1 MAQSNPELD
10 HSVIAHIKGLVMD
23 ATRTANSGH
32 PGGAFSSSDF
42 AALLWMEYLY
52 YAPQYPK
59 WPSRD
64 RFVLSAG
71 HESMLLYSLLHLAG
85 MLPLDEI
92 KRFRQLGSLTPGH
105 PESHLTSGVEAT
117 TGPLGQGVAMGV
129 GMAVAALQEQAR
141 HQQGGGSQDHA
152 RLPKVWVLAGDG
164 DLQEDVALGACQLA
178 GHWALQNLVLYY
190 DKNDIQISGSV
201 DRVSSLDFK
210 AYFESMQWEVLE
222 VDGHNHGHLRRAMD
236 YAVKRRSRPLL
247 IIGQSTMAKGAA
259 TMEGMAKTHGE
270 PLPAEEIAA
279 TKRALGLDPHSSFQ
293 VAEEVYPYFNRRLGT
308 FNTEAEASVGNN
320 PTLHATANRP
330 ESMAWPAYT
339 NHQMLA
345 TRVAFGQAL
354 ELMGRTMLGL
364 TGGSAD
370 LEPSNNTG
378 AFAKAVGEF
387 SANQRNGRNLAFGV
401 REFPMATILNG
412 IALYSPES
420 KAFGATFLTFSDY
433 MRNAIRMS
441 AIQKIPVLYVFTHD
455 SIFLGEDGPTHQS
468 IEHTMSLRLIPDL
481 WVMRPAD
488 ARETQACLR
497 IWATQLHQPVVL
509 ALTRQNVPTLE
520 CTDTDAQ
527 TLDEKVSR
535 GAYLAWH
542 AQPDQSTMNLDPS
555 GTEGSKSS
563 ELAPLYGYAS
573 GSEVHVLI
581 QAAQAIHASETMG
594 RRREIRIFS
603 VPCWECLELQDEA
616 YFADIMGPDH
626 ALRVSVE
633 AGVTTGWS
641 KFTGRKGLNIGVD
654 CFGYSAPGPDLAEH
668 FGLTVR
674 QVQERILHWM
684 NPKPLH

>member
-1 MAQSNPELD
+1 MNPLPTYIQESD
-10 HSVIAHIKGLVMD
+10 DTVIAHIKGLIMD
-23 ATRTANSGH
+23 ATRAANSGH
-32 PGGAFSSSDF
+32 PGGAFSSCDF
-42 AALLWMEYLY
+42 AALLWMEYLC
-52 YAPQYPK
+52 YAPAHPH

-85 MLPLDEI
+85 ILPMDEI

-105 PESHLTSGVEAT
+105 PESHLTTGVEAT
-117 TGPLGQGVAMGV
+117 TGPLGQGVAMAV

-141 HQQGGGSQDHA
+141 NQDDGTPSKA
-152 RLPKVWVLAGDG
+152 RLPLVWVLAGDG

-178 GHWALQNLVLYY
+178 GHWALHNLVLYY
-190 DKNDIQISGSV
+190 DKNDIQISGAV
-201 DRVSSLDFK
+201 GRVSSMDFK
-210 AYFESMQWEVLE
+210 THFESMQWEVLE
-222 VDGHNHGHLRRAMD
+222 VDGHDHMGLRGAMN
-236 YAVKRRSRPLL
+236 YAVQEGRNKPLV

-259 TMEGMAKTHGE
+259 TMEGLAKTHGE

-279 TKRALGLDPHSSFQ
+279 TKRSLGLDPQATFA
-293 VAEEVYPYFNRRLGT
+293 VAEAVYPYFNRRLSA
-308 FNTEAEASVGNN
+308 FNAEAEAYRVIN
-320 PTLHATANRP
+320 PDTHGLANSI
-330 ESMAWPAYT
+330 ESAAWPAYT
-339 NHQMLA
+339 NQQMLA

-354 ELMGRTMLGL
+354 ELMGCHMPGL

-387 SANQRNGRNLAFGV
+387 TAHHRGGRNLAFGV
-401 REFPMATILNG
+401 REFPMAAILNG

-441 AIQKIPVLYVFTHD
+441 AIQKVPVLHVFTHD

-468 IEHTMSLRLIPDL
+468 IEHVMSLRLIPDL
-481 WVMRPAD
+481 WVMRPSD

-497 IWATQLHQPVVL
+497 IWARQSHQPVVL

-520 CTDTDAQ
+520 CTDTDNT
-527 TLDEKVSR
+527 TLDDRVSR

-542 AQPDQSTMNLDPS
+542 AQSDSA
-555 GTEGSKSS
+555 G
-563 ELAPLYGYAS
+563 LAPLYGYAS

-581 QAAQAIHASETMG
+581 QAAQAIHAQEPTG
-594 RRREIRIFS
+594 QRREIRIFS
-603 VPCWECLELQDEA
+603 VPCWECLEFQDED
-616 YFADIMGPDH
+616 YFASIMGPDH

-633 AGVTTGWS
+633 AGITTGWS
-641 KFTGRKGLNIGVD
+641 KFTGRQGLNIGVD
-654 CFGYSAPGPDLAEH
+654 SFGYSAPGPDLAEH
-668 FGLTVR
+668 FGLTTL
-674 QVQERILHWM
+674 QIKERILHWM
-684 NPKPLH
+684 NPPTDSE

>member
-1 MAQSNPELD
+1 MSLHQPELD
-10 HSVIAHIKGLVMD
+10 RSVIAHLKGLVMD
-23 ATRTANSGH
+23 ATRAANSGH
-32 PGGAFSSSDF
+32 PGGAFSSCDF
-42 AALLWMEYLY
+42 AALLWMEYLC
-52 YAPQYPK
+52 YAPQDPG

-71 HESMLLYSLLHLAG
+71 HESMLLYSLLHMAG

-105 PESHLTSGVEAT
+105 PENHLTPGVEAT
-117 TGPLGQGVAMGV
+117 TGPLGQGVAMAV

-141 HQQGGGSQDHA
+141 QQLEGTTALH

-178 GHWALQNLVLYY
+178 GHWALHNLILYY
-190 DKNDIQISGSV
+190 DKNDIQISGAV
-201 DRVSSLDFK
+201 NRVSSLDFK
-210 AYFESMQWEVLE
+210 AHFESMQWEVVE
-222 VDGHNHGHLRRAMD
+222 VDGHDHAQLRAAMDRAMEIGRD
-236 YAVKRRSRPLL
+236 KPLL
-247 IIGQSTMAKGAA
+247 IIGQSIMAQGAA
-259 TMEGMAKTHGE
+259 TMEGLAKTHGE

-279 TKRALGLDPHSSFQ
+279 TKQALGLNPQAHFA
-293 VAEEVYPYFNRRLGT
+293 VAEELYPYFNRNLNAFRDQ
-308 FNTEAEASVGNN
+308 AEANFHNTSKSTAQSPLPGINEW
-320 PTLHATANRP
+320 PT
-330 ESMAWPAYT
+330 YT

-378 AFAKAVGEF
+378 PFAKAVGEF
-387 SANQRNGRNLAFGV
+387 TAHDRSGRNLAFGV
-401 REFPMATILNG
+401 REFPMAAILNG
-412 IALYSPES
+412 IALYSPDA

-441 AIQKIPVLYVFTHD
+441 AIQKIPVLHVFTHD

-468 IEHTMSLRLIPDL
+468 IEHVMSLRLIPDL

-497 IWATQLHQPVVL
+497 IWATQRHQPVVL

-520 CTDTDAQ
+520 CTDTDTQ
-527 TLDEKVSR
+527 TLDTLVSR

-542 AQPDQSTMNLDPS
+542 APGDSL
-555 GTEGSKSS
+555 

-581 QAAQAIHASETMG
+581 QAAQAIHDGEPAG
-594 RRREIRIFS
+594 LRREIRIFS
-603 VPCWECLELQDEA
+603 LPCWECLEMQDEA
-616 YFADIMGPDH
+616 YYASVMGPDH

-633 AGVTTGWS
+633 AGVTTGWA
-641 KFTGRKGLNIGVD
+641 KFTGRHGLNIGVD

-668 FGLTVR
+668 FGLTAT
-674 QVQERILHWM
+674 QVKERILHWIYPES
-684 NPKPLH
+684 PKQ

>member
-1 MAQSNPELD
+1 MPIYQSEFD
-10 HSVIAHIKGLVMD
+10 RSVIAHLKGLVMD
-23 ATRTANSGH
+23 ATRAANSGH
-32 PGGAFSSSDF
+32 PGGAFSSCDF
-42 AALLWMEYLY
+42 AALLWMEYLC
-52 YAPQYPK
+52 YAPQYPR

-71 HESMLLYSLLHLAG
+71 HESMLLYSLLHMAG

-105 PESHLTSGVEAT
+105 PENHLTPGVEAT
-117 TGPLGQGVAMGV
+117 TGPLGQGVAMAV
-129 GMAVAALQEQAR
+129 GMAVAALQEQTR
-141 HQQGGGSQDHA
+141 QQPEGITALH

-178 GHWALQNLVLYY
+178 GHWALHNLILYY
-190 DKNDIQISGSV
+190 DKNDIQISGAV
-201 DRVSSLDFK
+201 NRVSSLDFK
-210 AYFESMQWEVLE
+210 AHFESMQWEVVE
-222 VDGHNHGHLRRAMD
+222 VDGHDHAQLRAAMNRAMENGRD
-236 YAVKRRSRPLL
+236 KPLL
-247 IIGQSTMAKGAA
+247 IIGQSVMAKGAA
-259 TMEGMAKTHGE
+259 TMEGLAKTHGE

-279 TKRALGLDPHSSFQ
+279 TKQALGLNPQAHFA
-293 VAEEVYPYFNRRLGT
+293 VAEELYPYFNRNLNT
-308 FNTEAEASVGNN
+308 FRDQAEANFRNTN
-320 PTLHATANRP
+320 PQNVQATLPGIN
-330 ESMAWPAYT
+330 EWPTYT

-387 SANQRNGRNLAFGV
+387 TAHDRSGRNLAFGV
-401 REFPMATILNG
+401 REFPMAAILNG
-412 IALYSPES
+412 IALYSPDA

-441 AIQKIPVLYVFTHD
+441 AIQKIPVLHVFTHD

-468 IEHTMSLRLIPDL
+468 IEHVMSLRLIPDL

-497 IWATQLHQPVVL
+497 IWAAQPHQPVVL

-520 CTDTDAQ
+520 CSDTDTQ
-527 TLDEKVSR
+527 TLDTLVSR

-542 AQPDQSTMNLDPS
+542 A
-555 GTEGSKSS
+555 EGDSS

-581 QAAQAIHASETMG
+581 QAAQAIHEGESAG
-594 RRREIRIFS
+594 LRREIRIFS
-603 VPCWECLELQDEA
+603 LPCWECLEMQDEA
-616 YFADIMGPDH
+616 YYASIMGPDH

-633 AGVTTGWS
+633 AGVTAGWS
-641 KFTGRKGLNIGVD
+641 KFTGRHGLNIGVD

-668 FGLTVR
+668 FGLTPT
-674 QVQERILHWM
+674 QVKERILHWIYPES
-684 NPKPLH
+684 PKE

>member
-1 MAQSNPELD
+1 MPLNQPELD
-10 HSVIAHIKGLVMD
+10 RSVIAHLKGLIMD
-23 ATRTANSGH
+23 ATRAANSGH
-32 PGGAFSSSDF
+32 PGGAFSSCDF
-42 AALLWMEYLY
+42 AALLWMEYLC
-52 YAPQYPK
+52 YAPQFPN

-71 HESMLLYSLLHLAG
+71 HESMLLYSLLHMAG
-85 MLPLDEI
+85 MMPMDEI

-105 PESHLTSGVEAT
+105 PENHLTPGVEAT
-117 TGPLGQGVAMGV
+117 TGPLGQGVAMAV
-129 GMAVAALQEQAR
+129 GMAVAALQEEAR
-141 HQQGGGSQDHA
+141 QQLEGATALH

-178 GHWALQNLVLYY
+178 GHWALHNLILYY
-190 DKNDIQISGSV
+190 DKNDIQISGAV
-201 DRVSSLDFK
+201 NRVSSLDFK
-210 AYFESMQWEVLE
+210 THFESMQWEVLE
-222 VDGHNHGHLRRAMD
+222 VDGHDHAQLRAVLDRAMENGRD
-236 YAVKRRSRPLL
+236 KPLM
-247 IIGQSTMAKGAA
+247 IIGQSIMAKGAA
-259 TMEGMAKTHGE
+259 TMEGLAKTHGE

-279 TKRALGLDPHSSFQ
+279 TKQALGLNPQAHFA
-293 VAEEVYPYFNRRLGT
+293 VAEELYPYFNRNLNT
-308 FNTEAEASVGNN
+308 FEAQAEASFRNTTPQKVPSRLPGINEW
-320 PTLHATANRP
+320 PTYN
-330 ESMAWPAYT
+330 

-354 ELMGRTMLGL
+354 ELMGRTMPGL

-387 SANQRNGRNLAFGV
+387 TANDRGGRNLAFGV
-401 REFPMATILNG
+401 REFPMAAIVNG
-412 IALYSPES
+412 IALYSPDA

-441 AIQKIPVLYVFTHD
+441 AIQKIPVLHVFTHD

-468 IEHTMSLRLIPDL
+468 IEHVMSLRLIPDL

-497 IWATQLHQPVVL
+497 IWATQRHQPVVL

-520 CTDTDAQ
+520 CTDTDNQ
-527 TLDEKVSR
+527 TLDALVSR

-542 AQPDQSTMNLDPS
+542 A
-555 GTEGSKSS
+555 EGDSS

-581 QAAQAIHASETMG
+581 QAAQAIHEGEAAGM
-594 RRREIRIFS
+594 RREIRIFS
-603 VPCWECLELQDEA
+603 LPCWECLEMQDEA
-616 YFADIMGPDH
+616 YYASIMGPDH

-633 AGVTTGWS
+633 AGVTTGWA
-641 KFTGRKGLNIGVD
+641 KFTGRHGLNIGVD

-668 FGLTVR
+668 FGLTAT
-674 QVQERILHWM
+674 QVKARILHWM
-684 NPKPLH
+684 NPESPKE

>member
-1 MAQSNPELD
+1 MALHQPELD
-10 HSVIAHIKGLVMD
+10 RSVIAHLKGLVMD
-23 ATRTANSGH
+23 ATRSAHSGH
-32 PGGAFSSSDF
+32 PGGAFSSCDF
-42 AALLWMEYLY
+42 AALLWMEYLC
-52 YAPQYPK
+52 YATSHPK

-71 HESMLLYSLLHLAG
+71 HESMLLYSLLHMAG
-85 MLPLDEI
+85 MLPMDEI

-105 PESHLTSGVEAT
+105 PESHLTAGVEAT
-117 TGPLGQGVAMGV
+117 TGPLGQGVAMAV

-141 HQQGGGSQDHA
+141 HSLKEMGIMQ

-178 GHWALQNLVLYY
+178 GHWALHNLILYY

-210 AYFESMQWEVLE
+210 AHFESMHWEVLE
-222 VDGHNHGHLRRAMD
+222 VDGHDHAQLRSAMD
-236 YAVKRRSRPLL
+236 HALEEGRTKPLM
-247 IIGQSTMAKGAA
+247 IIGQSIMAKGAA
-259 TMEGMAKTHGE
+259 TMEGLAKTHGE
-270 PLPAEEIAA
+270 PLPVEEIAA
-279 TKRALGLDPHSSFQ
+279 TKQALGLNPQASFT
-293 VAEEVYPYFNRRLGT
+293 VAEELYPYFNRILNT
-308 FNTEAEASVGNN
+308 FNSQAEASLFDNTLQAAQGARLGFNDW
-320 PTLHATANRP
+320 PT
-330 ESMAWPAYT
+330 YT
-339 NHQMLA
+339 NQQMLA

-354 ELMGRTMLGL
+354 EQMGRTVPGL

-378 AFAKAVGEF
+378 AFAKTVGEF
-387 SANQRNGRNLAFGV
+387 TANHRRGRNLAFGV
-401 REFPMATILNG
+401 REFPMAAILNG
-412 IALYSPES
+412 IALYSPDA

-441 AIQKIPVLYVFTHD
+441 AIQKIPVLHVFTHD

-468 IEHTMSLRLIPDL
+468 IEHVMSLRLIPDL

-497 IWATQLHQPVVL
+497 IWASQTHQPVVL

-520 CTDTDAQ
+520 CTDTDVQ

-542 AQPDQSTMNLDPS
+542 IPS
-555 GTEGSKSS
+555 DSS
-563 ELAPLYGYAS
+563 GLAPLYGYAS
-573 GSEVHVLI
+573 GSEVHILI
-581 QAAQAIHASETMG
+581 QAAQAIHASEQAG
-594 RRREIRIFS
+594 KRREILVFS
-603 VPCWECLELQDEA
+603 LPCWECLELQDEA
-616 YFADIMGPDH
+616 YYASIMGPDH

-641 KFTGRKGLNIGVD
+641 KFTGRHGLNIGVD

-668 FGLTVR
+668 FGLTAT
-674 QVQERILHWM
+674 QVKERILHWM
-684 NPKPLH
+684 NPEA

>member
-1 MAQSNPELD
+1 MPLHQPELD
-10 HSVIAHIKGLVMD
+10 RSIIAHLKGLVMD
-23 ATRTANSGH
+23 ATRAANSGH
-32 PGGAFSSSDF
+32 PGGAFSSCDF
-42 AALLWMEYLY
+42 AALLWMEYLC
-52 YAPQYPK
+52 YAPKYPG

-71 HESMLLYSLLHLAG
+71 HESMLLYSLLHMAG
-85 MLPLDEI
+85 MLPMDEI

-105 PESHLTSGVEAT
+105 PENHLTPGVEAT
-117 TGPLGQGVAMGV
+117 TGPLGQGVAMAV

-141 HQQGGGSQDHA
+141 QQREETTTLP

-178 GHWALQNLVLYY
+178 GHWALHNLILYY
-190 DKNDIQISGSV
+190 DKNDIQISGAV
-201 DRVSSLDFK
+201 NRVSSLDFK
-210 AYFESMQWEVLE
+210 AHFESMQWEVVE
-222 VDGHNHGHLRRAMD
+222 VDGHDHAQLRAAMDRAMENGRD
-236 YAVKRRSRPLL
+236 KPLV
-247 IIGQSTMAKGAA
+247 IIGQSIMAKGAA
-259 TMEGMAKTHGE
+259 TMEGLAKTHGE

-279 TKRALGLDPHSSFQ
+279 TKQALGLNPQAHFA
-293 VAEEVYPYFNRRLGT
+293 VAEELYPYFNRNLNT
-308 FNTEAEASVGNN
+308 FEAQAEASFRNTTPQKVPSRLPGINEW
-320 PTLHATANRP
+320 PTYN
-330 ESMAWPAYT
+330 

-354 ELMGRTMLGL
+354 ELMGRTMPGL

-387 SANQRNGRNLAFGV
+387 TAHNRSGRNLAFGV
-401 REFPMATILNG
+401 REFPMAAILNG
-412 IALYSPES
+412 IALYSPDA

-441 AIQKIPVLYVFTHD
+441 AIQKIPVLHVFTHD

-468 IEHTMSLRLIPDL
+468 IEHVMSLRLIPDL

-497 IWATQLHQPVVL
+497 IWAAQPHQPVVL

-520 CTDTDAQ
+520 CTDTDTQ
-527 TLDEKVSR
+527 TLDTLVSR

-542 AQPDQSTMNLDPS
+542 A
-555 GTEGSKSS
+555 EGDSS

-581 QAAQAIHASETMG
+581 QAAQAIHDGEPAGM
-594 RRREIRIFS
+594 RREIRIFS
-603 VPCWECLELQDEA
+603 LPCWECLEMQDEA
-616 YFADIMGPDH
+616 YYASIMGPDH

-633 AGVTTGWS
+633 AGVTTGWA
-641 KFTGRKGLNIGVD
+641 KFTGRHGLNIGVD

-668 FGLTVR
+668 FGLTAT
-674 QVQERILHWM
+674 QVKERILHWM
-684 NPKPLH
+684 NPESPKE

>member
-1 MAQSNPELD
+1 MPLHQPELD
-10 HSVIAHIKGLVMD
+10 RSVIAHLKGLVMD
-23 ATRTANSGH
+23 ATRAANSGH
-32 PGGAFSSSDF
+32 PGGAFSSCDF
-42 AALLWMEYLY
+42 AALLWMEYLC
-52 YAPQYPK
+52 YAPKYPR
-59 WPSRD
+59 WPCRD

-71 HESMLLYSLLHLAG
+71 HESMLLYSLLHMAG

-105 PESHLTSGVEAT
+105 PENHLTPGVEAT
-117 TGPLGQGVAMGV
+117 TGPLGQGVAMAV
-129 GMAVAALQEQAR
+129 GMAVAALQEQTR
-141 HQQGGGSQDHA
+141 QQREETTTLP

-178 GHWALQNLVLYY
+178 GHWALHNLILYY
-190 DKNDIQISGSV
+190 DKNDIQISGAV
-201 DRVSSLDFK
+201 NRVSSLDFK
-210 AYFESMQWEVLE
+210 GHFESMQWEVME
-222 VDGHNHGHLRRAMD
+222 VDGHDHTQLRAAMD
-236 YAVKRRSRPLL
+236 RAIENGRDKPLL
-247 IIGQSTMAKGAA
+247 IIGQSVMAKGAA
-259 TMEGMAKTHGE
+259 TMEGLAKTHGE

-279 TKRALGLDPHSSFQ
+279 TKQALGLNPQAHFA
-293 VAEEVYPYFNRRLGT
+293 VAEELYPYFNRNLNT
-308 FNTEAEASVGNN
+308 FQDQVEANFRNTN
-320 PTLHATANRP
+320 PQNVQVTLPGIN
-330 ESMAWPAYT
+330 EWPTYT
-339 NHQMLA
+339 NRQMLA

-378 AFAKAVGEF
+378 GFAKAVGEF
-387 SANQRNGRNLAFGV
+387 TAHDRSGRNLAFGV
-401 REFPMATILNG
+401 REFPMAAILNG
-412 IALYSPES
+412 IALYSPDA

-441 AIQKIPVLYVFTHD
+441 AIQKIPVLHVFTHD

-468 IEHTMSLRLIPDL
+468 IEHVMSLRLIPDL

-497 IWATQLHQPVVL
+497 IWATQRHQPVVL

-520 CTDTDAQ
+520 CTDTDTQ
-527 TLDEKVSR
+527 TLDTLVSR

-542 AQPDQSTMNLDPS
+542 APGDSL
-555 GTEGSKSS
+555 

-581 QAAQAIHASETMG
+581 QAAQAIHDGESPG
-594 RRREIRIFS
+594 LRREIRIFS
-603 VPCWECLELQDEA
+603 LPCWECLEMQDEA
-616 YFADIMGPDH
+616 YYASIMGPDH

-633 AGVTTGWS
+633 AGVTTGWA
-641 KFTGRKGLNIGVD
+641 KFTGRHGLNIGVD

-668 FGLTVR
+668 FGLTAT
-674 QVQERILHWM
+674 QVKERILHWIYPES
-684 NPKPLH
+684 PKE